1 MGKFISWLL
10 LGLFVVVVPLGSWF
24 YLKKGLDYRK
34 GALQELIAKDSL
46 ERSIDSLGLIFG
58 KTSIIVLDTLVDS
71 SITSGIR
78 DQFKNTPGF
87 QVIHTAGDHETQW
100 PRPYLESFF
109 DKYDG
114 SAYMLI
120 DTSGK
125 VRNVY
130 ENNDKELKKLIEHTA
145 IVIPRPVEVDIKV
158 KNGQ

>member
-1 MGKFISWLL
+1 MGKLISWILL
-10 LGLFVVVVPLGSWF
+10 ILFVVVVPLGSWF

-46 ERSIDSLGLIFG
+46 ERSSDSLGLIFG
-58 KTSIIVLDTLVDS
+58 KTTIIVLDSAVGT
-71 SITSGIR
+71 SITEGIR

-87 QVIHTAGDHETQW
+87 QVVYKNGDDEQW
-100 PRPYLESFF
+100 PGSYLKGFF
-109 DKYDG
+109 DKYQG

-125 VRNVY
+125 LRNVY
-130 ENNDKELKKLIEHTA
+130 ENTDYDLKKLIEHTA
-145 IVIPRPVEVDIKV
+145 IVIPRPVEADIKV